1 MKKKFTYCF
10 FVLLF
15 LFPAFLSAQ
24 YYIRGEVKDEK
35 GNGLQ
40 NVKIILNSTGL
51 PYSTGVGGAFGIL
64 TNKASDSLN
73 FSLEGY
79 EPFNIKVNSS
89 KFVSIMLKM
98 QPFAA
103 SLQKHSLLS
112 ITGNMQAMAD
122 KQWAAGDE
130 TYNTIIENS
139 YIDVSR
145 FPSTSMVLNVDRASY
160 SNIRR
165 FINMGSTVPPDG
177 VRIEEMLNY
186 FNFNYANPPK
196 DSIFRVESSLSSCP
210 WMPGNQL
217 LFLQVNTRKIN
228 LDKVP
233 PSNLVFLIDVSGS
246 MDMPNRL
253 PLLKSSFRK
262 LVQNLR
268 PIDTVS
274 IVVYGSVV
282 GVMLQPTSGENKKKI
297 YDAIEELTPGGF
309 TPGEAGILQAY
320 KLAQSKFIKGGN
332 NRVILATDGDF
343 NVGQNNEKQL
353 EEMITRQKQT
363 GIYLTCLGV
372 GMGNYKDS
380 KIEVLAKKGNG
391 NFAYLDN
398 ELEGEKVLVKEL
410 TQTLYAA
417 ADDVYLNVEFNPD
430 LVKSYRLIGFDN
442 KRSALADSSS
452 ELEGG
457 EIGSGHSMIA
467 IFELEPTEENK
478 AAMSVGAMSKQIA
491 SARIHYRMI
500 DGKEVRW
507 SSFQCPYN
515 YLEYKE
521 SRAFLRFAT
530 CVALYG
536 SMLRSSEYV
545 KNVSWQELV
554 NMTYECADQSNNLQ
568 KEFYEMVVKSQ
579 KIYQPL
585 KKKNK

>member
-1 MKKKFTYCF
+1 MKHSNTYF
-10 FVLLF
+10 LLLVF
-15 LFPAFLSAQ
+15 LIVCPALSAQ

-35 GNGLQ
+35 GSGLQ
-40 NVKIILNSTGL
+40 NVKIILHSNGL
-51 PYSTGVGGAFGIL
+51 PYSSGVGGSFGIL
-64 TNKASDSLN
+64 TSKASDSLS
-73 FSLEGY
+73 FSQEGY
-79 EPFNIKVNSS
+79 EDLHVRVNSS
-89 KFVSIMLKM
+89 KFVSIVMKM

-103 SLQKHSLLS
+103 SLQKHSLIS
-112 ITGNMQAMAD
+112 VTGDLKAMAD
-122 KQWAAGDE
+122 KQVAAGDE
-130 TYNTIIENS
+130 TYNTIIENRF
-139 YIDVSR
+139 IDVDQYA
-145 FPSTSMVLNVDRASY
+145 STSMVLNVDRASY

-165 FINMGSTVPPDG
+165 FINMGSEVPPDG

-186 FNFNYANPPK
+186 FNFNYATPTK
-196 DSIFRVESSLSSCP
+196 DSIFKVESSLSSCP
-210 WMPGNQL
+210 WSPNNQL
-217 LFLQVNTRKIN
+217 LYLQVNTKKIN
-228 LDKVP
+228 LDMVP

-246 MDMPNRL
+246 MELPNRL
-253 PLLKSSFRK
+253 SLLKSSFRK

-282 GVMLQPTSGENKKKI
+282 GVMLQPTSGDNKKKI

-398 ELEGEKVLVKEL
+398 EQEGEKVLVKEL

-417 ADDVYLNVEFNPD
+417 ADDVYMNVEFNPD
-430 LVKSYRLIGFDN
+430 LVRAFRLIGFDN
-442 KRSALADSSS
+442 KRSALADSTSG
-452 ELEGG
+452 LEGG

-467 IFELEPTEENK
+467 IFELEPTAENK
-478 AAMSVGAMSKQIA
+478 AAMATGAMTKQIA
-491 SARIHYRMI
+491 SARIHYRTI
-500 DGKEVRW
+500 DKKEVKY

-515 YLEYKE
+515 YLEFRE
-521 SRAFLRFAT
+521 CRAFLRFAAS
-530 CVALYG
+530 VALFG
-536 SMLRSSEYV
+536 SMIRNSEYT
-545 KNVSWQELV
+545 KNASWQDLITITE
-554 NMTYECADQSNNLQ
+554 ESADPNNNLQ
-568 KEFYEMVVKSQ
+568 KEFLELVMKAQ
-579 KIYQPL
+579 KIYL
-585 KKKNK
+585 ASKKKK